1 MWAFASEVSSA
12 DAKCEDLSYEMDDI
26 DPKSRRLFWNCFEKS
41 EDVFRNEYIADA
53 KSELLLYEFIIWN
66 EWWRYNNWT
75 FVFKSE
81 YCWWKMWDF
90 VFKNEHIID
99 KKSEYLL
106 FEMSGNGIDEK
117 SKNLPSKMSIADAK
131 CGYLLY

>member
-1 MWAFASEVSSA
+1 MWQMWEFVCEISGA
-12 DAKCEDLSYEMDDI
+12 DAKCEYLLYEMDDI

-41 EDVFRNEYIADA
+41 DKI
-53 KSELLLYEFIIWN
+53 
-66 EWWRYNNWT
+66 
-75 FVFKSE
+75 
-81 YCWWKMWDF
+81 WDF

-117 SKNLPSKMSIADAK
+117 CELLP
-131 CGYLLY
+131 LR